1 MSKKKKSGFDPFKA
15 VVSHGALTAGT
26 IGSIGTAGH
35 INQTMPSATGHR
47 VMAGMDTLKVVPT
60 VHAASI
66 GIGSLGMLGDVEKK
80 VRRRK

>member
-47 VMAGMDTLKVVPT
+47 VMAGMDTLKVVQT
-60 VHAASI
+60 VHFHALKQQQYLHQLQA
-66 GIGSLGMLGDVEKK
+66 V
-80 VRRRK
+80 